1 MGMQR
6 VLCPKPQSS
15 GAISMFFFD
24 TNGIV
29 KLLDVNKLILKNL
42 MMKKLNQISVIL
54 FLVVT
59 MAATGCGVFGK
70 SGGNKGCGCPGV
82 NKKSVG

>member
-1 MGMQR
+1 
-6 VLCPKPQSS
+6 
-15 GAISMFFFD
+15 
-24 TNGIV
+24 
-29 KLLDVNKLILKNL
+29 

>member
-1 MGMQR
+1 M
-6 VLCPKPQSS
+6 KW
-15 GAISMFFFD
+15 
-24 TNGIV
+24 
-29 KLLDVNKLILKNL
+29 LDVNNLISKNL
-42 MMKKLNQISVIL
+42 RMKKLNQISVIM

-59 MAATGCGVFGK
+59 MAVTGCGVFGK